1 MNILGIHLGH
11 DASIAL
17 VKDGKLVGTTATERY
32 SRNKKDLY
40 ITKEQVQMFLGEWD
54 MWLEDIDHIA
64 LSTWTKDF
72 APWMSIYSPYDEKYP
87 LGIFGSWHGETPILN
102 HLENTPRVE
111 ETDWGYTL
119 PDLIQRTAKPFSS
132 GDINAPGIWKLNVK
146 IEGIDK
152 VYPGFFIDH
161 HLSHAAS
168 AFYTSNF
175 DSAAIFTADAS
186 MHHPEACSG
195 FFIGK
200 GNTLQQFRNPGYM
213 WGNHYDVMTEHLGI
227 GPGTTKAGSMMG
239 LAAHGN
245 IRKIG
250 FDRWEEF
257 TAPQANRKG
266 DKEEHRYIDWVF
278 GQISGR
284 FPLVGDNIRPEIANG
299 NPDAHQF
306 NREWQ
311 YPFSNE
317 ESTSQEA
324 MDIAATIQYITERS
338 LVKYTQDLYDET
350 KDWNDGNLCV
360 SGGTFLNCNAN
371 YKVHTETSFDR
382 MHMFPACGDDGT
394 AAGSALFV
402 LHWWFKHPRQQYDTK
417 ELAYT
422 GITHETDFEDGKPL
436 DLDYVADAL
445 ADDKIVCWFDG
456 KSENGPRA
464 LGHRSFLASPRNND
478 MKDTLNARVKFREW
492 YRPFAPIVL
501 KEKAAEWFRMD
512 FESPYMLHTVP
523 CKRPFDIPA
532 AVHIDNTARVQTLTQ
547 EHNPKLYKLIEKF
560 EERTG
565 IPIVINTSLNVK
577 GQPIVETP
585 PDVVK
590 LFNESDVDVLVI
602 NNQMWTKDAEEE
614 R

>member
-17 VKDGKLVGTTATERY
+17 IKDGKLVGTTATERY
-32 SRNKKDLY
+32 SRKKKDLY

-54 MWLEDIDHIA
+54 MWLEDIDEIA
-64 LSTWTKDF
+64 LSTWTKMF
-72 APWMSIYSPYDEKYP
+72 APWMSIYSPYEHKYP
-87 LGIFGSWHGETPILN
+87 LARFGTWQSETPILN

-111 ETDWGYTL
+111 ETEWGYTL
-119 PDLIQRTAKPFSS
+119 PDLIQRTAQPFSS
-132 GDINAPGIWKLNVK
+132 GDINAPNAWRLNVR
-146 IEGIDK
+146 IDGIDK
-152 VYPGFFIDH
+152 VYPGHFVDH

-175 DSAAIFTADAS
+175 DKAAIFTADAS
-186 MHHPEACSG
+186 MHHTEACSG
-195 FFIGK
+195 FFLGK

-245 IRKIG
+245 IKKIG
-250 FDRWEEF
+250 FDKWEEF
-257 TAPQANRKG
+257 TAPQLNRKG

-394 AAGSALFV
+394 AAGSALWV
-402 LHWWFKHPRQQYDTK
+402 LHWYYKYPRQNYDTK

-422 GITHETDFEDGKPL
+422 GITYETDFEDGQKL

-445 ADDKIVCWFDG
+445 ANDKIVCWFDG

-478 MKDTLNARVKFREW
+478 MKDILNARVKFREW

-501 KEKAAEWFRMD
+501 KERAAEWFRMD

-602 NNQMWTKDAEEE
+602 NNQMWTKNAEEE